1 MSIEQYHNKITDNSD
16 KFIEQNIITP
26 YIKILRNIF
35 WENFSD
41 IQKGNFDS
49 QNNILR
55 NLSQLLQIDTIE
67 YYINDQLIKDFV
79 QLHQEVQT
87 KLNNPANNQTKK
99 MLNEQIIDSVV
110 YNSSLYRIFHKLFTD
125 KLKRQIVSDNN
136 FVSSKKDTTKK
147 HQQINLQKQ
156 LEEKQN
162 WEQFFSNV
170 EEQFRKMI
178 KTKLQDI
185 IRSKEITYKYY
196 PGGWERKQNT
206 K

>member
-26 YIKILRNIF
+26 YIKILKNIF

-67 YYINDQLIKDFV
+67 SYINDQLIKDFV

-99 MLNEQIIDSVV
+99 MLNERIIDSVV

-196 PGGWERKQNT
+196 PGGWEKRIDIK
-206 K
+206 

>member
-26 YIKILRNIF
+26 YIKILKNIF

-67 YYINDQLIKDFV
+67 SYINDQLIKDFV

-99 MLNEQIIDSVV
+99 MLNERIIDSVV

>member
-26 YIKILRNIF
+26 YIKILKNIF

-99 MLNEQIIDSVV
+99 MLNERIIDSVV

>member
-79 QLHQEVQT
+79 QLHKEVQT

>member
-26 YIKILRNIF
+26 YIKILKNIF

-67 YYINDQLIKDFV
+67 SYINDQLIKDFV

-99 MLNEQIIDSVV
+99 MLNERIIDSVV

-147 HQQINLQKQ
+147 HQQINLQ

>member
-1 MSIEQYHNKITDNSD
+1 M
-16 KFIEQNIITP
+16 
-26 YIKILRNIF
+26 
-35 WENFSD
+35 
-41 IQKGNFDS
+41 
-49 QNNILR
+49 
-55 NLSQLLQIDTIE
+55 
-67 YYINDQLIKDFV
+67 
-79 QLHQEVQT
+79 QT

-99 MLNEQIIDSVV
+99 MLNERIIDSVV

>member
-1 MSIEQYHNKITDNSD
+1 
-16 KFIEQNIITP
+16 
-26 YIKILRNIF
+26 
-35 WENFSD
+35 
-41 IQKGNFDS
+41 
-49 QNNILR
+49 
-55 NLSQLLQIDTIE
+55 
-67 YYINDQLIKDFV
+67 
-79 QLHQEVQT
+79 
-87 KLNNPANNQTKK
+87 
-99 MLNEQIIDSVV
+99 
-110 YNSSLYRIFHKLFTD
+110 
-125 KLKRQIVSDNN
+125 
-136 FVSSKKDTTKK
+136 VSSKKDTTKK

>member
-136 FVSSKKDTTKK
+136 FVSSKKDTAKK
-147 HQQINLQKQ
+147 HQSINVQKQ

-162 WEQFFSNV
+162 LEQFFINI
-170 EEQFRKMI
+170 EAQFRKMI

-196 PGGWERKQNT
+196 PGGWERKHNT

>member
-1 MSIEQYHNKITDNSD
+1 
-16 KFIEQNIITP
+16 
-26 YIKILRNIF
+26 
-35 WENFSD
+35 
-41 IQKGNFDS
+41 
-49 QNNILR
+49 
-55 NLSQLLQIDTIE
+55 
-67 YYINDQLIKDFV
+67 
-79 QLHQEVQT
+79 VQT

-162 WEQFFSNV
+162 
-170 EEQFRKMI
+170 
-178 KTKLQDI
+178 
-185 IRSKEITYKYY
+185 
-196 PGGWERKQNT
+196 
-206 K
+206 